1 MKVSNTEHSTQFY
14 AFDSFVVDAGK
25 SVLLREG
32 QSVPLTPKAFEIL
45 LVLVRNPG
53 RVLKKE
59 ELLEEVWPD
68 AFVDENNL
76 PRNISSLR
84 KALGEGPAEHKY
96 IVTLP
101 GQGYRFVATVKEL
114 QTRDAIT
121 SQPVLESVLPSSNG
135 LDSSHEPNPP
145 TASQI
150 VATSRAPEARPRK
163 LGLMIGS
170 VVLLLILLS
179 SFYFVF
185 QQWSHS
191 SQPALAQRKLW
202 QLTFE
207 PGLETDPSWSP
218 DGRFV
223 AYSSDQ
229 SGNFDI
235 WVRSV
240 GEGNSIQVT
249 SSQAHDWQPNW
260 SPDGLSLIFRSER
273 EGGGL
278 FVVPALGG
286 NERKLCGFGYRPRW
300 SPDGSQVLFYSSAF
314 AGVVKSKAYVISS
327 NGGTPHEVLSDFAPQ
342 FVSPILVAWHPD
354 GNRLSVWGNHRQV
367 GWSFWTVA
375 LTGGPPLQS
384 QMDSTVQSQ
393 LEEAGVRFA
402 NFIWLPSAQGLIFEG
417 EAQGVRNLWKV
428 RVDPQTLRWIDGLER
443 LTTGAGKDTDI
454 AVSSVG
460 RKLAF
465 SIRSERSRLWTM
477 GFDPVD
483 GRITGTPQPLT
494 VAGMDALQPGLSP
507 DGKMLVFRKRRADK
521 EELWAKSLADG
532 RETLLTGADDF
543 RRVNPI
549 LSKDGLQLIY
559 IRSNA
564 SSSGQA
570 EIDPQINRTLV
581 LRTLSGSDEQIV
593 TSALQGRLSL
603 TDWTTDGKWILISSD
618 LQTPGRVALCLLP
631 LDAAPHAE
639 TQMRVIASNPEY
651 NLWQGKFSPDGRW
664 ISFNAFNATDP
675 GASTVYVVSASGG
688 SWISLT
694 EGRYWDDKP
703 RWSPDGKT
711 IYFVS
716 NRTGFFNVWKVRF
729 DPATGKPLDQ
739 PTRVTDFESPSQMII
754 PNIVQ
759 LEMALTSDRFILPMM
774 ETSGGI
780 WVLENVDR

>member
-1 MKVSNTEHSTQFY
+1 MKAFKAEHPITHFY
-14 AFDSFVVDAGK
+14 AFDNFVVDAGK
-25 SVLLREG
+25 SVLSREG

-59 ELLEEVWPD
+59 ELIEEVWPD

-101 GQGYRFVATVKEL
+101 GQGYRFVAEVRHL
-114 QTRDAIT
+114 DSPNGAPTRAL
-121 SQPVLESVLPSSNG
+121 LESVPLEPTK
-135 LDSSHEPNPP
+135 LEPTITVHEDVVKSEP
-145 TASQI
+145 
-150 VATSRAPEARPRK
+150 ATRKPRSIS
-163 LGLMIGS
+163 LL
-170 VVLLLILLS
+170 VVCACLALALAIS
-179 SFYFVF
+179 GYFLA
-185 QQWSHS
+185 QRWLHS
-191 SQPALAQRKLW
+191 SQPTTAQRKLW

-235 WVRSV
+235 WVRSI
-240 GEGNSIQVT
+240 GEGNSVQVT
-249 SSQAHDWQPNW
+249 SSPAHDWQPNW
-260 SPDGLSLIFRSER
+260 SPDGLSLVFRSER

-286 NERKLCGFGYRPRW
+286 SERKLCGFGYRPRW
-300 SPDGSQVLFYSSAF
+300 SPDGSQVLFDSSAYIG
-314 AGVVKSKAYVISS
+314 AVKSKTFVISAT
-327 NGGTPHEVLSDFAPQ
+327 GGTPRDVLNDFVPQ
-342 FVSPILVAWHPD
+342 FVSTLLVAWHPD
-354 GNRLSVWGNHRQV
+354 GSRLSVWGNHRQA
-367 GWSFWTVA
+367 GWSFWTVP
-375 LTGGPPLQS
+375 LNGGPPLQS
-384 QMDSTVQSQ
+384 QIDTSVQSQ
-393 LEEAGVRFA
+393 LKEAGVRFV
-402 NFIWLPSAQGLIFEG
+402 NFLWLPSANGLIFEG
-417 EAQGVRNLWKV
+417 ESQGVRNLWKV
-428 RVDPQTLRWIDGLER
+428 KVVPSTLRWIDGLER
-443 LTTGAGKDTDI
+443 ITTGAGKDTDI
-454 AVSSVG
+454 AVSSDG

-465 SIRSERSRLWTM
+465 SIRSERSRLWTVP
-477 GFDPVD
+477 FDPIA
-483 GRITGTPQPLT
+483 GKTTGTSQPLT

-549 LSKDGLQLIY
+549 LSNDGTRLIY
-559 IRSNA
+559 VRSGPA
-564 SSSGQA
+564 QV
-570 EIDPQINRTLV
+570 ETDPQVSRTLA
-581 LRTLSGSDEQIV
+581 LRATSGGDEQIL
-593 TSALQGRLSL
+593 TSPMQGRISL
-603 TDWTTDGKWILISSD
+603 TDWTLDGKWILMSSD
-618 LQTPGRVALCLLP
+618 LQTPGRVALALFP
-631 LDAAPHAE
+631 LEAAPRSE

-651 NLWQGKFSPDGRW
+651 NLWQGRFSPDGRW

-675 GASTVYVVSASGG
+675 SVSTVYAISASGVE
-688 SWISLT
+688 WIKLT

-703 RWSPDGKT
+703 RWSPDGKA

-716 NRTGFFNVWKVRF
+716 NRTGFFNVWRVRF
-729 DPATGKPLDQ
+729 DPASGKPLDQ
-739 PTRVTDFESPSQMII
+739 PTRVTDFESTTQMII
-754 PNIVQ
+754 PNIIQ
-759 LEMALTSDRFILPMM
+759 LEMALTSNRIILPMM
-774 ETSGGI
+774 ETFGSI

>member
-1 MKVSNTEHSTQFY
+1 MKAYKAEHPTTHFY
-14 AFDSFVVDAGK
+14 AFDSFIVDAGK

-101 GQGYRFVATVKEL
+101 GQGYRFVAEVRQLESPNGAP
-114 QTRDAIT
+114 TRAL
-121 SQPVLESVLPSSNG
+121 LESVPLEPTK
-135 LDSSHEPNPP
+135 LEPAITVHEEVVRSEP
-145 TASQI
+145 
-150 VATSRAPEARPRK
+150 ATRKPRSINLLVVVCACLVLA
-163 LGLMIGS
+163 LGISG
-170 VVLLLILLS
+170 
-179 SFYFVF
+179 YFLV
-185 QQWSHS
+185 QQWLHS
-191 SQPALAQRKLW
+191 SQPTTAQRKLW

-235 WVRSV
+235 WVRSI
-240 GEGNSIQVT
+240 GEGNSVQVT
-249 SSQAHDWQPNW
+249 SSPAHDWQPNW
-260 SPDGLSLIFRSER
+260 SPDGLSLVFRSER

-286 NERKLCGFGYRPRW
+286 SERKLCGFGYRPRW
-300 SPDGSQVLFYSSAF
+300 SPDGSQVLFYSSAYTG
-314 AGVVKSKAYVISS
+314 AVKSKTYVINST
-327 NGGTPHEVLSDFAPQ
+327 GGTPRDPLNDFVPQ
-342 FVSPILVAWHPD
+342 FVSTLLVAWHPD
-354 GNRLSVWGNHRQV
+354 GNRLSVWGNHRQA
-367 GWSFWTVA
+367 GWSFWTVP
-375 LTGGPPLQS
+375 LNGGPPLQS
-384 QMDSTVQSQ
+384 QIDPAVQSQ
-393 LEEAGVRFA
+393 LKEAGVRFA
-402 NFIWLPSAQGLIFEG
+402 NFLWMPSANGLIFEG
-417 EAQGVRNLWKV
+417 ESQGIRNLWKV
-428 RVDPQTLRWIDGLER
+428 KVDPSTLRWIDGLER

-454 AVSSVG
+454 AVSSDG

-465 SIRSERSRLWTM
+465 SIRSERNRLWTLP
-477 GFDPVD
+477 FDPVS
-483 GRITGTPQPLT
+483 GQTTGPSQPLT

-507 DGKMLVFRKRRADK
+507 DGKLLVFRKRRADK
-521 EELWAKSLADG
+521 EELWAKSLANG

-549 LSKDGLQLIY
+549 LSNDGTRLIY
-559 IRSNA
+559 IRSGPA
-564 SSSGQA
+564 QV
-570 EIDPQINRTLV
+570 ETDPQASRTLA
-581 LRTLSGSDEQIV
+581 LQTTSGGDEQIV
-593 TSALQGRLSL
+593 TSPMQGRISL
-603 TDWTTDGKWILISSD
+603 TDWTPDGKWILMSSD
-618 LQTPGRVALCLLP
+618 LQTPGRVALCLFP
-631 LDAAPHAE
+631 LDAAPRAE
-639 TQMRVIASNPEY
+639 TQMRMIASNAEY
-651 NLWQGKFSPDGRW
+651 NLWQGRFSPDGRW

-675 GASTVYVVSASGG
+675 SVSTVYVVSASGG
-688 SWISLT
+688 EWVKLT

-703 RWSPDGKT
+703 RWSPDGKA

-729 DPATGKPLDQ
+729 DPASGKPLDQ
-739 PTRVTDFESPSQMII
+739 PTRVTDFESTTQMII
-754 PNIVQ
+754 PNIIQ
-759 LEMALTSDRFILPMM
+759 LEMALTSDRIILPMM
-774 ETSGGI
+774 ETSGSI

>member
-1 MKVSNTEHSTQFY
+1 MKAFKAEHPITHFY
-14 AFDSFVVDAGK
+14 AFDNFVVDAGK
-25 SVLLREG
+25 SVLSREG

-59 ELLEEVWPD
+59 ELIEEVWPD

-101 GQGYRFVATVKEL
+101 GQGYRFVAEVRHL
-114 QTRDAIT
+114 DSPNGAPTRAL
-121 SQPVLESVLPSSNG
+121 LESVPLEPTK
-135 LDSSHEPNPP
+135 LEPTITVHEDVVKSEP
-145 TASQI
+145 
-150 VATSRAPEARPRK
+150 ATRKPRSIS
-163 LGLMIGS
+163 LL
-170 VVLLLILLS
+170 VVCACLALALAIS
-179 SFYFVF
+179 GYFLA
-185 QQWSHS
+185 QRWLHS
-191 SQPALAQRKLW
+191 SQPTTAQRKLW

-235 WVRSV
+235 WVRSI
-240 GEGNSIQVT
+240 GEGNSVQVT
-249 SSQAHDWQPNW
+249 SSPAHDWQPNW
-260 SPDGLSLIFRSER
+260 SPDGLSLVFRSER

-286 NERKLCGFGYRPRW
+286 SERKLCGFGYRPRW
-300 SPDGSQVLFYSSAF
+300 SPDGSQVLFDSSAYIG
-314 AGVVKSKAYVISS
+314 AVKSKTFVISAT
-327 NGGTPHEVLSDFAPQ
+327 GGTPRDVLNDFVPQ
-342 FVSPILVAWHPD
+342 FVSTLLVAWHPD
-354 GNRLSVWGNHRQV
+354 GSRLSVWGNHRQA
-367 GWSFWTVA
+367 GWSFWTVP
-375 LTGGPPLQS
+375 LNGGPPLQS
-384 QMDSTVQSQ
+384 QIDTSVQSQ
-393 LEEAGVRFA
+393 LKEAGVRFV
-402 NFIWLPSAQGLIFEG
+402 NFLWLPSANGLIFEG
-417 EAQGVRNLWKV
+417 ESQGVRNLWKV
-428 RVDPQTLRWIDGLER
+428 KVVPSTLRWIDGLER
-443 LTTGAGKDTDI
+443 ITTGAGKDTDI
-454 AVSSVG
+454 AVSSDG

-465 SIRSERSRLWTM
+465 SIRSERSRLWTVP
-477 GFDPVD
+477 FDPIA
-483 GRITGTPQPLT
+483 GKTTGTSQPLT

-549 LSKDGLQLIY
+549 LSNDGTRLIY
-559 IRSNA
+559 VRSGPA
-564 SSSGQA
+564 QV
-570 EIDPQINRTLV
+570 ETDPQVSRTLA
-581 LRTLSGSDEQIV
+581 LRATSGGDEQIL
-593 TSALQGRLSL
+593 TSPMQGRISL
-603 TDWTTDGKWILISSD
+603 TDWTLDGKWILMSSD
-618 LQTPGRVALCLLP
+618 LQTPGRVALALFP
-631 LDAAPHAE
+631 LEAAPRSE

-651 NLWQGKFSPDGRW
+651 NLWQGRFSPDGRW

-675 GASTVYVVSASGG
+675 SVSTVYAISASGG
-688 SWISLT
+688 EWIKLT

-703 RWSPDGKT
+703 RWSPDGKA

-716 NRTGFFNVWKVRF
+716 NRTGFFNVWRVRF
-729 DPATGKPLDQ
+729 DPASGKPLDQ
-739 PTRVTDFESPSQMII
+739 PTRVTDFESTTQMII
-754 PNIVQ
+754 PNIIQ
-759 LEMALTSDRFILPMM
+759 LEMALTSDRIILPMM
-774 ETSGGI
+774 ETFGSI

>member
-1 MKVSNTEHSTQFY
+1 MKAFKAEHPPTHFY
-14 AFDSFVVDAGK
+14 AFDTFVVDAGK
-25 SVLLREG
+25 SVLFRDG

-59 ELLEEVWPD
+59 ELIEEVWPD

-101 GQGYRFVATVKEL
+101 GQGYRFVAEVRQLESPNGAP
-114 QTRDAIT
+114 TR
-121 SQPVLESVLPSSNG
+121 SLLESVPLEPAKPEPAITV
-135 LDSSHEPNPP
+135 HEEVVRSEP
-145 TASQI
+145 
-150 VATSRAPEARPRK
+150 ATSKPRSIS
-163 LGLMIGS
+163 LL
-170 VVLLLILLS
+170 VVCACLALALAITG
-179 SFYFVF
+179 YFLV
-185 QQWSHS
+185 QRWLRS
-191 SQPALAQRKLW
+191 SQPATAQRKLW

-235 WVRSV
+235 WVRSI
-240 GEGNSIQVT
+240 GEGNSVQVT
-249 SSQAHDWQPNW
+249 SSAAHDWQPNW
-260 SPDGLSLIFRSER
+260 SPDGLSLVFRSER

-286 NERKLCGFGYRPRW
+286 SERKLCGFGYRPRW
-300 SPDGSQVLFYSSAF
+300 SPDGSQVLFYSSAYTG
-314 AGVVKSKAYVISS
+314 AVKSKTFVISS
-327 NGGTPHEVLSDFAPQ
+327 TGGTPRDVLNDFVPQ
-342 FVSPILVAWHPD
+342 FVSTLLVAWHPD
-354 GNRLSVWGNHRQV
+354 GSRLSVWGNHRQA
-367 GWSFWTVA
+367 GWSLWTVP
-375 LTGGPPLQS
+375 LNGGPPLQS
-384 QMDSTVQSQ
+384 QIDPAVQSQ
-393 LEEAGVRFA
+393 LKEAGVRFA
-402 NFIWLPSAQGLIFEG
+402 NFLWMPSANGLIFEG
-417 EAQGVRNLWKV
+417 ESQGVRNLWKV
-428 RVDPQTLRWIDGLER
+428 KVDPSTLRWIDGLER

-454 AVSSVG
+454 AVSSDG

-465 SIRSERSRLWTM
+465 SIRSERNRLWTVP
-477 GFDPVD
+477 FDPVS
-483 GRITGTPQPLT
+483 GRTTGPSQPLT

-549 LSKDGLQLIY
+549 LSNDGSRLLY
-559 IRSNA
+559 IRSGPA
-564 SSSGQA
+564 QI
-570 EIDPQINRTLV
+570 EIDPQVSRTLA
-581 LRTLSGSDEQIV
+581 LRTLNGSDEQIV
-593 TSALQGRLSL
+593 TSPMQGRISL
-603 TDWTTDGKWILISSD
+603 TDWTPDGKWILMSSD
-618 LQTPGRVALCLLP
+618 LQTPGRVALCLFP
-631 LDAAPHAE
+631 LDAAPRAE
-639 TQMRVIASNPEY
+639 TQMRMIASNPEY
-651 NLWQGKFSPDGRW
+651 NLWQGRFSPDGRW

-675 GASTVYVVSASGG
+675 SVSTVYVVSASGG
-688 SWISLT
+688 EWVKLT

-703 RWSPDGKT
+703 RWSPDGKA

-729 DPATGKPLDQ
+729 DPASGKPLDQ
-739 PTRVTDFESPSQMII
+739 PTRVTDFESTTQMII
-754 PNIVQ
+754 PNIIQ
-759 LEMALTSDRFILPMM
+759 LEMALTSDRIILPMM
-774 ETSGGI
+774 ETSGSI
-780 WVLENVDR
+780 WVLENIDR

>member
-1 MKVSNTEHSTQFY
+1 MKAFKAEHPPTHFY

-25 SVLLREG
+25 SVLSREG

-101 GQGYRFVATVKEL
+101 GQGYRFVAEVRQLESPNGTPSRSLLEGVPLEPAKSEP
-114 QTRDAIT
+114 AIT
-121 SQPVLESVLPSSNG
+121 VHEEVVRSEPAPSK
-135 LDSSHEPNPP
+135 
-145 TASQI
+145 
-150 VATSRAPEARPRK
+150 PRSIS
-163 LGLMIGS
+163 LL
-170 VVLLLILLS
+170 VVCACLALALAITG
-179 SFYFVF
+179 YFLV
-185 QQWSHS
+185 QRWLRS
-191 SQPALAQRKLW
+191 SQPATAQRKLW

-223 AYSSDQ
+223 AYASDQ

-235 WVRSV
+235 WVRSI
-240 GEGNSIQVT
+240 GEGNSVQVT
-249 SSQAHDWQPNW
+249 SSPAHDWQPSW
-260 SPDGLSLIFRSER
+260 SPDGLSLVFRSER

-286 NERKLCGFGYRPRW
+286 SERKLCGFGYRPRW
-300 SPDGSQVLFYSSAF
+300 SPDGSQVLFYSSAYTG
-314 AGVVKSKAYVISS
+314 AVKSKTFVISS
-327 NGGTPHEVLSDFAPQ
+327 TGGTPGDVLNDFVPQ
-342 FVSPILVAWHPD
+342 FVSTLLVAWHPD
-354 GNRLSVWGNHRQV
+354 GSRLSVWGNHRQA
-367 GWSFWTVA
+367 GWSLWTVP
-375 LTGGPPLQS
+375 LNGGPPLQS
-384 QMDSTVQSQ
+384 QIDTSVQSQ
-393 LEEAGVRFA
+393 LKEAGVRFA
-402 NFIWLPSAQGLIFEG
+402 NFLWMPSANGLIFEG
-417 EAQGVRNLWKV
+417 ESQGVRNLWKV
-428 RVDPQTLRWIDGLER
+428 KVDPSTLRWIDGLER

-454 AVSSVG
+454 AVSSDG

-465 SIRSERSRLWTM
+465 SIRSERNRLWTVP
-477 GFDPVD
+477 FDPVS
-483 GRITGTPQPLT
+483 GRTTGPSQPLT

-532 RETLLTGADDF
+532 RETVLTGADDF

-549 LSKDGLQLIY
+549 LSNDGTRLIY
-559 IRSNA
+559 VRSGPA
-564 SSSGQA
+564 QV
-570 EIDPQINRTLV
+570 ETDPQVSRTLA
-581 LRTLSGSDEQIV
+581 LRTTSGGDEQIL
-593 TSALQGRLSL
+593 TSPMQGRISL
-603 TDWTTDGKWILISSD
+603 TDWTPDGKWILMSSD
-618 LQTPGRVALCLLP
+618 LQTPGRVALAVFP
-631 LDAAPHAE
+631 LEAAPRAE

-651 NLWQGKFSPDGRW
+651 NLWQGRFSPDGRW

-675 GASTVYVVSASGG
+675 SVSTVYVVSASGG
-688 SWISLT
+688 EWIKLT

-703 RWSPDGKT
+703 RWSPDGKA

-729 DPATGKPLDQ
+729 DPASGKPLDQ
-739 PTRVTDFESPSQMII
+739 PTRVTDFESTTQMII
-754 PNIVQ
+754 PNIIQ
-759 LEMALTSDRFILPMM
+759 LEMALTSDRIILPMM
-774 ETSGGI
+774 ETSGSI

>member
-1 MKVSNTEHSTQFY
+1 MKAFKAEHPTTHFY
-14 AFDSFVVDAGK
+14 AFDTFVVDAGK

-59 ELLEEVWPD
+59 ELIEEVWPD

-96 IVTLP
+96 ILTLP
-101 GQGYRFVATVKEL
+101 GQGYRFVAEVRQLESPNGAPSRSL
-114 QTRDAIT
+114 
-121 SQPVLESVLPSSNG
+121 LESVPIQPTKPEPAITVHEEVVRSN
-135 LDSSHEPNPP
+135 P
-145 TASQI
+145 
-150 VATSRAPEARPRK
+150 ATSKPRSIS
-163 LGLMIGS
+163 LL
-170 VVLLLILLS
+170 VVCACLALALAITG
-179 SFYFVF
+179 YFLV
-185 QQWSHS
+185 QRWLRS
-191 SQPALAQRKLW
+191 SQPATAQRKLW

-235 WVRSV
+235 WVRSI
-240 GEGNSIQVT
+240 GEGNSVQVT
-249 SSQAHDWQPNW
+249 NSPAHDWQPNW
-260 SPDGLSLIFRSER
+260 SPDGLSLVFRSER

-286 NERKLCGFGYRPRW
+286 SERKLCGFGYRPRW
-300 SPDGSQVLFYSSAF
+300 SPDGSQVLFYSSAYTG
-314 AGVVKSKAYVISS
+314 AVKSKTFVISS
-327 NGGTPHEVLSDFAPQ
+327 TGGTPRDVLNDFVPQ
-342 FVSPILVAWHPD
+342 FVSTLLVAWHPD
-354 GNRLSVWGNHRQV
+354 GSRLSVWGNHRQA
-367 GWSFWTVA
+367 GWSLWTVP
-375 LTGGPPLQS
+375 LNGGPPLQS
-384 QMDSTVQSQ
+384 QIDPAVQSQ
-393 LEEAGVRFA
+393 LKEAGVRFA
-402 NFIWLPSAQGLIFEG
+402 NFLWMPSANGLLFEG
-417 EAQGVRNLWKV
+417 ESQGVRNLWKV
-428 RVDPQTLRWIDGLER
+428 KVDPSTLRWIDGLER
-443 LTTGAGKDTDI
+443 LTTGAGKDIEI
-454 AVSSVG
+454 AVSSDG

-465 SIRSERSRLWTM
+465 SIRSERNRLWTVP
-477 GFDPVD
+477 FDPVS
-483 GRITGTPQPLT
+483 GRTTGPSQPLT

-532 RETLLTGADDF
+532 RETVLTGADDF

-549 LSKDGLQLIY
+549 LSNDGTRLIY
-559 IRSNA
+559 VRSGPA
-564 SSSGQA
+564 QI
-570 EIDPQINRTLV
+570 ETDPQVSRTLA
-581 LRTLSGSDEQIV
+581 LRTTSGGDEQIL
-593 TSALQGRLSL
+593 TSPMQGRISL
-603 TDWTTDGKWILISSD
+603 TDWTPDGKWILMSSD
-618 LQTPGRVALCLLP
+618 LQTPGRVALALFP
-631 LDAAPHAE
+631 LEAAPRAE

-651 NLWQGKFSPDGRW
+651 NLWQGRFSPDGRW

-675 GASTVYVVSASGG
+675 SVSTVYVVSASGG
-688 SWISLT
+688 EWVKLT

-703 RWSPDGKT
+703 RWSPDGKA

-729 DPATGKPLDQ
+729 DPASGKPLDQ
-739 PTRVTDFESPSQMII
+739 PTRVTDFESTTQMII
-754 PNIVQ
+754 PNIIQ
-759 LEMALTSDRFILPMM
+759 LEMALTSDRIILPMM
-774 ETSGGI
+774 ETSGSI

>member
-1 MKVSNTEHSTQFY
+1 MKAFKAEHPPTHFY

-25 SVLLREG
+25 SVLSREG

-101 GQGYRFVATVKEL
+101 GQGYRFVAEVRQLESPNGAP
-114 QTRDAIT
+114 TRAL
-121 SQPVLESVLPSSNG
+121 LESVPLEPTK
-135 LDSSHEPNPP
+135 LEPTITVHEDVVKSEP
-145 TASQI
+145 
-150 VATSRAPEARPRK
+150 ATRKPRSIS
-163 LGLMIGS
+163 LL
-170 VVLLLILLS
+170 VVCACLALALAIS
-179 SFYFVF
+179 GYFLA
-185 QQWSHS
+185 QRWLHS
-191 SQPALAQRKLW
+191 SQPTTAQRKLW

-223 AYSSDQ
+223 AYASDQ

-235 WVRSV
+235 WVRSI
-240 GEGNSIQVT
+240 GEGNSVQVT
-249 SSQAHDWQPNW
+249 SSPAHDWQPNW
-260 SPDGLSLIFRSER
+260 SPDGLSLVFRSER

-286 NERKLCGFGYRPRW
+286 SERKLCGFGYRPRW
-300 SPDGSQVLFYSSAF
+300 SPDGSQVLFDSSAYIG
-314 AGVVKSKAYVISS
+314 AVKSKTFVISAT
-327 NGGTPHEVLSDFAPQ
+327 GGTPRDVLNDFVPQ
-342 FVSPILVAWHPD
+342 FVSTLLVAWHPD
-354 GNRLSVWGNHRQV
+354 GSRLSVWGNHRQA
-367 GWSFWTVA
+367 GWSFWTVP
-375 LTGGPPLQS
+375 LNGGPPLQS
-384 QMDSTVQSQ
+384 QIDTSVQSQ
-393 LEEAGVRFA
+393 LKEAGVRFV
-402 NFIWLPSAQGLIFEG
+402 NFLWLPSANGLIFEG
-417 EAQGVRNLWKV
+417 ESQGVRNLWKV
-428 RVDPQTLRWIDGLER
+428 KVVPSTLRWIDGLER
-443 LTTGAGKDTDI
+443 ITTGAGKDTDI
-454 AVSSVG
+454 AVSSDG

-465 SIRSERSRLWTM
+465 SIRSERSRLWTVP
-477 GFDPVD
+477 FDPIA
-483 GRITGTPQPLT
+483 GKTTGTSQPLT

-549 LSKDGLQLIY
+549 LSNDGTRLIY
-559 IRSNA
+559 VRSGPA
-564 SSSGQA
+564 QV
-570 EIDPQINRTLV
+570 ETDPQVSRTLA
-581 LRTLSGSDEQIV
+581 LRATSGGDEQIL
-593 TSALQGRLSL
+593 TSPMQGRISL
-603 TDWTTDGKWILISSD
+603 TDWTLDGKWILMSSD
-618 LQTPGRVALCLLP
+618 LQTPGRVALALFP
-631 LDAAPHAE
+631 LEAAPRSE

-651 NLWQGKFSPDGRW
+651 NLWQGRFSPDGRW

-675 GASTVYVVSASGG
+675 SVSTVYAISASGG
-688 SWISLT
+688 EWIKLT

-703 RWSPDGKT
+703 RWSPDGKA

-716 NRTGFFNVWKVRF
+716 NRTGFFTVWRVRF
-729 DPATGKPLDQ
+729 DPASGKPLDQ
-739 PTRVTDFESPSQMII
+739 PTRVTDFESTTQMII
-754 PNIVQ
+754 PNIIQ
-759 LEMALTSDRFILPMM
+759 LEMALTSNRIILPMM
-774 ETSGGI
+774 ETFGSI

>member
-1 MKVSNTEHSTQFY
+1 MKAFKAEHPITHFY
-14 AFDSFVVDAGK
+14 AFDNFVVDAGK
-25 SVLLREG
+25 SVLSREG

-59 ELLEEVWPD
+59 ELIEEVWPD

-101 GQGYRFVATVKEL
+101 GQGYRFVAEVRQLESPNGAP
-114 QTRDAIT
+114 TRAL
-121 SQPVLESVLPSSNG
+121 LESVPLEPTK
-135 LDSSHEPNPP
+135 LEPTITVHEDVVKSEP
-145 TASQI
+145 
-150 VATSRAPEARPRK
+150 ATRKPRSIS
-163 LGLMIGS
+163 LL
-170 VVLLLILLS
+170 VVCACLALALAIS
-179 SFYFVF
+179 GYFLA
-185 QQWSHS
+185 QRWLHS
-191 SQPALAQRKLW
+191 SQPTTAQRKLW

-235 WVRSV
+235 WVRSI
-240 GEGNSIQVT
+240 GEGNSVQVT
-249 SSQAHDWQPNW
+249 SSPAHDWQPNW
-260 SPDGLSLIFRSER
+260 SPDGLSLVFRSER

-286 NERKLCGFGYRPRW
+286 SERKLCGFGYRPRW
-300 SPDGSQVLFYSSAF
+300 SPDGSQVLFDSSAYIG
-314 AGVVKSKAYVISS
+314 AVKSKTFVISAT
-327 NGGTPHEVLSDFAPQ
+327 GGTPRDVLNDFVPQ
-342 FVSPILVAWHPD
+342 FVSTLLVAWHPD
-354 GNRLSVWGNHRQV
+354 GSRLSVWGNHRQA
-367 GWSFWTVA
+367 GWSFWTVP
-375 LTGGPPLQS
+375 LNGGPPLQS
-384 QMDSTVQSQ
+384 QIDTSVQSQ
-393 LEEAGVRFA
+393 LKEAGVRFV
-402 NFIWLPSAQGLIFEG
+402 NFLWLPSANGLIFEG
-417 EAQGVRNLWKV
+417 ESQGVRNLWKV
-428 RVDPQTLRWIDGLER
+428 KVVPSTLRWIDGLER
-443 LTTGAGKDTDI
+443 ITTGAGKDTDI
-454 AVSSVG
+454 AVSSDG

-465 SIRSERSRLWTM
+465 SIRSERSRLWTVP
-477 GFDPVD
+477 FDPIA
-483 GRITGTPQPLT
+483 GKTTGTSQPLT

-549 LSKDGLQLIY
+549 LSNDGTRLIY
-559 IRSNA
+559 VRSGPA
-564 SSSGQA
+564 QV
-570 EIDPQINRTLV
+570 ETDPQVSRTLA
-581 LRTLSGSDEQIV
+581 LRATSGGDEQIL
-593 TSALQGRLSL
+593 TSPMQGRISL
-603 TDWTTDGKWILISSD
+603 TDWTLDGKWILMSSD
-618 LQTPGRVALCLLP
+618 LQTPGRVALALFP
-631 LDAAPHAE
+631 LEAAPRSE

-651 NLWQGKFSPDGRW
+651 NLWQGRFSPDGRW

-675 GASTVYVVSASGG
+675 SVSTVYVVSASGG
-688 SWISLT
+688 EWIKLT

-703 RWSPDGKT
+703 RWSPDGKA

-716 NRTGFFNVWKVRF
+716 NRTGFFNVWRVRV
-729 DPATGKPLDQ
+729 DPASGKPLDQ
-739 PTRVTDFESPSQMII
+739 PTRVTDFESTTQMII
-754 PNIVQ
+754 PNIIQ
-759 LEMALTSDRFILPMM
+759 LEMALTSDRIILPMM
-774 ETSGGI
+774 ETFGSI

>member
-1 MKVSNTEHSTQFY
+1 MKAFKAEHPITHFY
-14 AFDSFVVDAGK
+14 AFDNFVVDAGK
-25 SVLLREG
+25 SVLSREG

-59 ELLEEVWPD
+59 ELIEEVWPD

-101 GQGYRFVATVKEL
+101 GQGYRFVAEVRQLESPNGAP
-114 QTRDAIT
+114 TRAL
-121 SQPVLESVLPSSNG
+121 LESVPLEPTK
-135 LDSSHEPNPP
+135 LEPTITVHEEVVKSEP
-145 TASQI
+145 
-150 VATSRAPEARPRK
+150 ATRKPRSIS
-163 LGLMIGS
+163 LL
-170 VVLLLILLS
+170 VVCACLALALAIS
-179 SFYFVF
+179 GYFLA
-185 QQWSHS
+185 QRWLHS
-191 SQPALAQRKLW
+191 SQPTTAQRKLW

-235 WVRSV
+235 WVRSI
-240 GEGNSIQVT
+240 GEGNSVQVT
-249 SSQAHDWQPNW
+249 SSPAHDWQPNW
-260 SPDGLSLIFRSER
+260 SPDGLSLVFRSER

-286 NERKLCGFGYRPRW
+286 SERKLCGFGYRPRW
-300 SPDGSQVLFYSSAF
+300 SPDGSQVLFDSSAYIG
-314 AGVVKSKAYVISS
+314 AVKSKTFVISAT
-327 NGGTPHEVLSDFAPQ
+327 GGTPRDVLNDFVPQ
-342 FVSPILVAWHPD
+342 FVSTLLVAWHPD
-354 GNRLSVWGNHRQV
+354 GSRLSVWGNHRQA
-367 GWSFWTVA
+367 GWSFWTVP
-375 LTGGPPLQS
+375 LNGGPPLQS
-384 QMDSTVQSQ
+384 QIDTSVQSQ
-393 LEEAGVRFA
+393 LKEAGVRFV
-402 NFIWLPSAQGLIFEG
+402 NFLWLPSANGLIFEG
-417 EAQGVRNLWKV
+417 ESQGVRNLWKV
-428 RVDPQTLRWIDGLER
+428 KVVPSTLRWIDGLER
-443 LTTGAGKDTDI
+443 ITTGAGKDTDI
-454 AVSSVG
+454 AVSSDG

-465 SIRSERSRLWTM
+465 SIRSERSRLWTVP
-477 GFDPVD
+477 FDPIA
-483 GRITGTPQPLT
+483 GKTTGTSQPLT

-549 LSKDGLQLIY
+549 LSNDGTRLIY
-559 IRSNA
+559 VRSGPA
-564 SSSGQA
+564 QV
-570 EIDPQINRTLV
+570 ETDPQVSRTLA
-581 LRTLSGSDEQIV
+581 LRAKSGGDEQIL
-593 TSALQGRLSL
+593 TSPMQGRISL
-603 TDWTTDGKWILISSD
+603 TDWTLDGKWILMSSD
-618 LQTPGRVALCLLP
+618 LQTPGRVALALFP
-631 LDAAPHAE
+631 LEAAPRSE

-651 NLWQGKFSPDGRW
+651 NLWQGRFSPDGRW

-675 GASTVYVVSASGG
+675 SVSTVYAISASGG
-688 SWISLT
+688 EWIKLT

-703 RWSPDGKT
+703 RWSPDGKA

-716 NRTGFFNVWKVRF
+716 NRTGFFNVWRVRF
-729 DPATGKPLDQ
+729 DPASGKPLDQ
-739 PTRVTDFESPSQMII
+739 PTRVTDFESTTQMII
-754 PNIVQ
+754 PNIIQ
-759 LEMALTSDRFILPMM
+759 LEMALTSNRIILPMM
-774 ETSGGI
+774 ETFGSI

>member
-1 MKVSNTEHSTQFY
+1 MKAFKAEHPITHFY
-14 AFDSFVVDAGK
+14 AFDNFVVDAGK
-25 SVLLREG
+25 SVLSREG

-59 ELLEEVWPD
+59 ELIEEVWPD

-101 GQGYRFVATVKEL
+101 GQGYRFVAEVRQLESPNGAP
-114 QTRDAIT
+114 TRAL
-121 SQPVLESVLPSSNG
+121 LESVPLEPTK
-135 LDSSHEPNPP
+135 LEPTITVHEEVVKSEP
-145 TASQI
+145 
-150 VATSRAPEARPRK
+150 ATRKPRSIS
-163 LGLMIGS
+163 LL
-170 VVLLLILLS
+170 VVCACLALALAIS
-179 SFYFVF
+179 GYFLA
-185 QQWSHS
+185 QRWLHS
-191 SQPALAQRKLW
+191 SQPTTAQRKLW

-235 WVRSV
+235 WVRSI
-240 GEGNSIQVT
+240 GEGNSVQVT
-249 SSQAHDWQPNW
+249 SSPAHDWQPNW
-260 SPDGLSLIFRSER
+260 SPDGLSLVFRSER

-286 NERKLCGFGYRPRW
+286 SERKLCGFGYRPRW
-300 SPDGSQVLFYSSAF
+300 SPDGSQVLFDSSAYIG
-314 AGVVKSKAYVISS
+314 AVKSKTFVISAT
-327 NGGTPHEVLSDFAPQ
+327 GGTPRDVLNDFVPQ
-342 FVSPILVAWHPD
+342 FVSTLLVAWHPD
-354 GNRLSVWGNHRQV
+354 GSRLSVWGNHRQA
-367 GWSFWTVA
+367 GWSFWTVP
-375 LTGGPPLQS
+375 LNGGPPLQS
-384 QMDSTVQSQ
+384 QIDTSVQSQ
-393 LEEAGVRFA
+393 LKEAGVRFV
-402 NFIWLPSAQGLIFEG
+402 NFLWLPSANGLIFEG
-417 EAQGVRNLWKV
+417 ESQGVRNLWKV
-428 RVDPQTLRWIDGLER
+428 KVVPSTLRWIDGLER
-443 LTTGAGKDTDI
+443 ITTGAGKDTDI
-454 AVSSVG
+454 AVSSDG

-465 SIRSERSRLWTM
+465 SIRSERSRLWTVP
-477 GFDPVD
+477 FDPIA
-483 GRITGTPQPLT
+483 GKTTGTSQPLT

-549 LSKDGLQLIY
+549 LSNDGTRLIY
-559 IRSNA
+559 VRSGPA
-564 SSSGQA
+564 QV
-570 EIDPQINRTLV
+570 ETDPQVSRTLA
-581 LRTLSGSDEQIV
+581 LRATSGGDEQIL
-593 TSALQGRLSL
+593 TSPMQGRISL
-603 TDWTTDGKWILISSD
+603 TDWTLDGKWILMSSD
-618 LQTPGRVALCLLP
+618 LQTPGRVALALFP
-631 LDAAPHAE
+631 LEAAPRSE
-639 TQMRVIASNPEY
+639 TQMRVIASNSEY
-651 NLWQGKFSPDGRW
+651 NLWQGRFSPDGRW

-675 GASTVYVVSASGG
+675 SVSTVYAISASGG
-688 SWISLT
+688 EWIKLT

-703 RWSPDGKT
+703 RWSPDGKA

-729 DPATGKPLDQ
+729 DPASGKPLDQ
-739 PTRVTDFESPSQMII
+739 PTRVTDFENSTQLIM

-759 LEMALTSDRFILPMM
+759 LEMALTSDRIILPMM
-774 ETSGGI
+774 ETSGSI